1 MTAAALNDDSTTAW
15 WVAVLALVSMALGFL
30 AVSFLTD
37 DNRSEGKPPRY
48 VEMRKLDVQ
57 SSGGLVVLSLDLEV
71 DHADLARVEQQKPAL
86 EAGFREALTQLD
98 PARMYS
104 RPGKEALSTGL
115 RDVAN
120 HILGADLVNGVYFGD
135 FRIYSQAP
143 K

>member
-1 MTAAALNDDSTTAW
+1 MIMAAVNDDSRTAW
-15 WVAVLALVSMALGFL
+15 WVTVVALLSLALGFL
-30 AVSFLTD
+30 AVSFLAEDKAVDT
-37 DNRSEGKPPRY
+37 KPPRY

-71 DHADLARVEQQKPAL
+71 DHADLARVEQQKAAL
-86 EAGFREALTQLD
+86 EASFREALTQLD

-104 RPGKEALSTGL
+104 RAGKEALSAGL

-120 HILGADLVNGVYFGD
+120 HVLGTNLVTGVYFGD
-135 FRIYSQAP
+135 FRIYNQAP